1 MEKVIYRKRDQ
12 TMRKNGVMLH
22 ITSLPSP
29 YGVGTMGQAARDF
42 IDQLERNGQSI
53 WQILPINPTGFGDSP
68 YAASSTFAGN
78 PYLIDLDQLA
88 FDGLLQWHEFQHEQ
102 WYTYPDRTDFA
113 ILAQKRM
120 PVLQLAARR
129 LQDRKPADY
138 DQFLKDNQ
146 SWLDDYAL
154 FMAIKNAHGG
164 QGWQDWPEDYK
175 VYDRNKIEAWKEQF
189 KDTIELYQAVQ
200 YLFFHQWHQ
209 LKQYANDHGIE
220 ILGDIPIYVAMD
232 SADAWSHPELFMMD
246 EHSNPTCVAA
256 VPPDAFSKE
265 GQLWGNPVYD
275 WKYHQKTGYQWWID
289 RIERM
294 SRLYDILRIDHFR
307 GFDSFYTVK
316 ADAKNA
322 LDGKWL
328 KGPGA
333 NLFKKMTKKIGPR
346 NIIAED
352 LGILTPSVEKMLH
365 DVGYPGM
372 KVLEFGLFANTTEGQ
387 EYLPFS
393 YPIKSVAYAGTHDND
408 TIYGW
413 FNSLSE
419 VDQEY
424 VREYLDTWDPKKIHW
439 RMFAQLL
446 NSPSDTTIVMAQ
458 DLLGLGSESRMN
470 KPGELGSWQWRLIPG
485 QLDEDTMRHLKYLTR
500 VYRRLP
506 EQRIDP
512 KKKKTVSAALAV
524 ADLPD

>member
-1 MEKVIYRKRDQ
+1 
-12 TMRKNGVMLH
+12 
-22 ITSLPSP
+22 
-29 YGVGTMGQAARDF
+29 
-42 IDQLERNGQSI
+42 
-53 WQILPINPTGFGDSP
+53 
-68 YAASSTFAGN
+68 
-78 PYLIDLDQLA
+78 
-88 FDGLLQWHEFQHEQ
+88 
-102 WYTYPDRTDFA
+102 
-113 ILAQKRM
+113 
-120 PVLQLAARR
+120 
-129 LQDRKPADY
+129 
-138 DQFLKDNQ
+138 
-146 SWLDDYAL
+146 
-154 FMAIKNAHGG
+154 
-164 QGWQDWPEDYK
+164 
-175 VYDRNKIEAWKEQF
+175 
-189 KDTIELYQAVQ
+189 
-200 YLFFHQWHQ
+200 
-209 LKQYANDHGIE
+209 
-220 ILGDIPIYVAMD
+220 
-232 SADAWSHPELFMMD
+232 
-246 EHSNPTCVAA
+246 
-256 VPPDAFSKE
+256 
-265 GQLWGNPVYD
+265 
-275 WKYHQKTGYQWWID
+275 
-289 RIERM
+289 
-294 SRLYDILRIDHFR
+294 
-307 GFDSFYTVK
+307 
-316 ADAKNA
+316 
-322 LDGKWL
+322 
-328 KGPGA
+328 
-333 NLFKKMTKKIGPR
+333 MTKKIGPR